1 MTSHEYRLLAYLMHH
16 TGRVVS
22 RTELVEHLYDQDFDR
37 DSNTIEV
44 FVGRIRKKLDVDI
57 IQTVR
62 GLGYLLTPPPPGLMH
77 RAARLVLLTGMILP
91 ADTTGRRDCFRDHAL
106 MRGSSLATRL
116 FLSATAWVVVILVI
130 TGIVLSSVY
139 RDATERAFDRRL
151 NLYLRTLI
159 AEVATPDEPPDHQ
172 FQSLGEPLFELPLS
186 GWYWQITRT
195 DSEKPETRASRSLWD
210 KKLPKLEEHGAD
222 LTAAGIRLGYVDGPE
237 GQSLRMVERPVDL
250 GADGKFLVSVA
261 GDASE
266 IFDETRS
273 FDYYLGGTFAA
284 LSIVLLLTTIFQVR
298 FGLAPLKRI
307 SESIADIRSGR
318 AERLEG
324 EFPVEIAPL
333 ARETNALIDAN
344 REIVERARTH
354 VGNLAHAIKT
364 PLSVIV
370 NEASA
375 HGADPFASKVLEQA
389 DVMRDQ
395 VAHHLERARIAAR
408 LTIIGTVTEVAPA
421 IEALRRTMEKIHRD
435 RGIAIEVKADAQAQ
449 FRGERQDLEEM
460 AGNLV
465 DNACKWAASQ
475 VFIEVLV
482 ERPASARRRARCC
495 GSSSTMTGAGCRRPS
510 APRSRAAASGWTN
523 PSRVPGWGC
532 RSWSISPPSM
542 AAACRSATRRSAD
555 CGRNWCC
562 PGSERAPDWA
572 DGY

>member
-1 MTSHEYRLLAYLMHH
+1 
-16 TGRVVS
+16 
-22 RTELVEHLYDQDFDR
+22 
-37 DSNTIEV
+37 
-44 FVGRIRKKLDVDI
+44 
-57 IQTVR
+57 
-62 GLGYLLTPPPPGLMH
+62 
-77 RAARLVLLTGMILP
+77 
-91 ADTTGRRDCFRDHAL
+91 

-130 TGIVLSSVY
+130 TGVILSWVY
-139 RDATERAFDRRL
+139 RNATERAFDRRL

-186 GWYWQITRT
+186 GWYWQIVRT
-195 DSEKPETRASRSLWD
+195 DEKVERGAWAWLGE
-210 KKLPKLEEHGAD
+210 KKLPKLEEIAAE
-222 LTAAGIRLGYVDGPE
+222 LPPAGIRLGYVDGPE
-237 GQSLRMVERPVDL
+237 GQSLRVVERPVDL

-266 IFDETRS
+266 IFDEIRA

-284 LSIVLLLTTIFQVR
+284 LGIVLLLTTIFQVR

-375 HGADPFASKVLEQA
+375 HIADPFATKILEQA
-389 DVMRDQ
+389 DTMRDQ

-408 LTIIGTVTEVAPA
+408 LTIIGTVTEVAPVV
-421 IEALRRTMEKIHRD
+421 EALRRTMEKLYRGRD
-435 RGIAIEVKADAQAQ
+435 IAIGVEADPQAK

-465 DNACKWAASQ
+465 DNACKWAASR

-482 ERPASARRRARCC
+482 ERPVEP
-495 GSSSTMTGAGCRRPS
+495 GAGPMLRIIVDDDGR
-510 APRSRAAASGWTN
+510 GL
-523 PSRVPGWGC
+523 
-532 RSWSISPPSM
+532 
-542 AAACRSATRRSAD
+542 SATELAQVSRRGQRLDESK
-555 CGRNWCC
+555 
-562 PGSERAPDWA
+562 PGSGLGLSIVVDLAALYGGSLSLGNAPIGGLRAELALP
-572 DGY
+572 GV

>member
-1 MTSHEYRLLAYLMHH
+1 
-16 TGRVVS
+16 
-22 RTELVEHLYDQDFDR
+22 
-37 DSNTIEV
+37 
-44 FVGRIRKKLDVDI
+44 
-57 IQTVR
+57 
-62 GLGYLLTPPPPGLMH
+62 
-77 RAARLVLLTGMILP
+77 
-91 ADTTGRRDCFRDHAL
+91 

-116 FLSATAWVVVILVI
+116 FLSATAWVVVILAV

-139 RDATERAFDRRL
+139 RNATERAFDRRL
-151 NLYLRTLI
+151 NLYLRTLV
-159 AEVATPDEPPDHQ
+159 AEVATPDEPPDRQ

-186 GWYWQITRT
+186 GWYWQIVRT
-195 DSEKPETRASRSLWD
+195 DPDRKAEVRVSRSLWD
-210 KKLPKLEEHGAD
+210 KKLPKLEDHGGD

-261 GDASE
+261 GDAAE

-284 LSIVLLLTTIFQVR
+284 LSIVLVLTTIFQVR

-375 HGADPFASKVLEQA
+375 HGADPFATKVLEQA
-389 DVMRDQ
+389 DVMRNQ
-395 VAHHLERARIAAR
+395 LAHHLDRARIAAR
-408 LTIIGTVTEVAPA
+408 LTVVGTVTEVAPA

-435 RGIAIEVKADAQAQ
+435 LGIAIAVDADPLAK

-465 DNACKWAASQ
+465 DNGCKWAASQ
-475 VFIEVLV
+475 VFVEVLV
-482 ERPASARRRARCC
+482 EPPREPGAGPMLRIIVDDDGPGLSEVDRARVLRRGQRLDESKP
-495 GSSSTMTGAGCRRPS
+495 GSGLGLSIVVDLAALYGGSLSLGS
-510 APRSRAAASGWTN
+510 APIGGLRAEL
-523 PSRVPGWGC
+523 VLPGV
-532 RSWSISPPSM
+532 
-542 AAACRSATRRSAD
+542 
-555 CGRNWCC
+555 
-562 PGSERAPDWA
+562 
-572 DGY
+572 

>member
-1 MTSHEYRLLAYLMHH
+1 M
-16 TGRVVS
+16 
-22 RTELVEHLYDQDFDR
+22 
-37 DSNTIEV
+37 
-44 FVGRIRKKLDVDI
+44 
-57 IQTVR
+57 
-62 GLGYLLTPPPPGLMH
+62 
-77 RAARLVLLTGMILP
+77 
-91 ADTTGRRDCFRDHAL
+91 RRN
-106 MRGSSLATRL
+106 SLATRL
-116 FLSATAWVVVILVI
+116 FFSASSWVVVILTI
-130 TGIVLSSVY
+130 TGFVLSSVY
-139 RDATERAFDRRL
+139 KNATERAFDRRL

-159 AEVATPDEPPDHQ
+159 AEVATPDEPPDRQ

-195 DSEKPETRASRSLWD
+195 DSEKPDVRASRSLWD
-210 KKLPKLEEHGAD
+210 KKLPKLTDTGIE
-222 LTAAGIRLGYVDGPE
+222 LSAAGTRVAYVDGPE

-250 GADGKFLVSVA
+250 GADGRFLVGVA

-273 FDYYLGGTFAA
+273 FDYYLGGTFTA
-284 LSIVLLLTTIFQVR
+284 LGIVLLLTTIFQVR
-298 FGLAPLKRI
+298 FGLAPLNRI

-375 HGADPFASKVLEQA
+375 HAADPFADKVLEQA

-408 LTIIGTVTEVAPA
+408 VTIVGTVTEVAPA
-421 IEALRRTMEKIHRD
+421 IEALKRTMEKIHRD
-435 RGIAIEVKADAQAQ
+435 RGIIVEVQADPKAR

-465 DNACKWAASQ
+465 DNACKWAASR

-482 ERPASARRRARCC
+482 ERPSDPGTGPRLRIIVDDDGRGLSAAERAQVSRRGQRLDE
-495 GSSSTMTGAGCRRPS
+495 SK
-510 APRSRAAASGWTN
+510 
-523 PSRVPGWGC
+523 
-532 RSWSISPPSM
+532 
-542 AAACRSATRRSAD
+542 
-555 CGRNWCC
+555 
-562 PGSERAPDWA
+562 PGSGLGLSIVTDLAALYGGNLSLGNAPIGGLRAELVLP
-572 DGY
+572 GI

>member
-1 MTSHEYRLLAYLMHH
+1 M
-16 TGRVVS
+16 
-22 RTELVEHLYDQDFDR
+22 
-37 DSNTIEV
+37 
-44 FVGRIRKKLDVDI
+44 
-57 IQTVR
+57 
-62 GLGYLLTPPPPGLMH
+62 
-77 RAARLVLLTGMILP
+77 RA
-91 ADTTGRRDCFRDHAL
+91 
-106 MRGSSLATRL
+106 SSLATRL
-116 FLSATAWVVVILVI
+116 FLSATAWVVVILII
-130 TGIVLSSVY
+130 TGFVLSSVY

-159 AEVATPDEPPDHQ
+159 AEVATPDEPPDRQ

-195 DSEKPETRASRSLWD
+195 DTEKAETRASRSLWD
-210 KKLPKLEEHGAD
+210 KKLPKLDESAE
-222 LTAAGIRLGYVDGPE
+222 LTAAGVRLGYVDGPE
-237 GQSLRMVERPVDL
+237 GQDLRMVERPVDL

-261 GDASE
+261 GDATE

-284 LSIVLLLTTIFQVR
+284 LGIVLLLTTIFQVR

-318 AERLEG
+318 AEQLEG

-375 HGADPFASKVLEQA
+375 HGADPFAHKVLEQA

-408 LTIIGTVTEVAPA
+408 VTIIGTVTEVAPA
-421 IEALRRTMEKIHRD
+421 LEALRRTMEKIHRD
-435 RGIAIEVKADAQAQ
+435 RGIAIEVKADSHAR

-465 DNACKWAASQ
+465 DNACKWAASH

-482 ERPASARRRARCC
+482 ERPVEPGAAPMLRIVVDDDGRGLSEAERTQVSRRGQRLDE
-495 GSSSTMTGAGCRRPS
+495 SK
-510 APRSRAAASGWTN
+510 
-523 PSRVPGWGC
+523 
-532 RSWSISPPSM
+532 
-542 AAACRSATRRSAD
+542 
-555 CGRNWCC
+555 
-562 PGSERAPDWA
+562 PGSGLGLSIVVDLAGLYGGSLTLGNAPIGGLRAELVLP
-572 DGY
+572 GV

>member
-1 MTSHEYRLLAYLMHH
+1 
-16 TGRVVS
+16 
-22 RTELVEHLYDQDFDR
+22 
-37 DSNTIEV
+37 
-44 FVGRIRKKLDVDI
+44 
-57 IQTVR
+57 
-62 GLGYLLTPPPPGLMH
+62 
-77 RAARLVLLTGMILP
+77 
-91 ADTTGRRDCFRDHAL
+91 

-130 TGIVLSSVY
+130 TGVVLSSVY
-139 RDATERAFDRRL
+139 HDATERAFDRRL

-195 DSEKPETRASRSLWD
+195 DSEKPETRASNSLWD
-210 KKLPKLEEHGAD
+210 KKLPKLDDSAE
-222 LTAAGIRLGYVDGPE
+222 LTAAGVRLGYVDGPE
-237 GQSLRMVERPVDL
+237 GQDLRMVERPVDL

-261 GDASE
+261 GDATE

-284 LSIVLLLTTIFQVR
+284 LTIVLLLTTLFQVR

-307 SESIADIRSGR
+307 SDSIADIRSGR

-375 HGADPFASKVLEQA
+375 HAADPFAMKVLEQTE
-389 DVMRDQ
+389 VMRDQ
-395 VAHHLERARIAAR
+395 VAHHLKRARIAAR
-408 LTIIGTVTEVAPA
+408 LTAIGTITEVATV
-421 IEALRRTMEKIHRD
+421 IDALRRTMEKIHRD
-435 RGIAIEVKADAQAQ
+435 RGVVIAVEADTQAK

-460 AGNLV
+460 VGNLV
-465 DNACKWAASQ
+465 DNACKWAASR
-475 VFIEVLV
+475 VFIEVGL
-482 ERPASARRRARCC
+482 ERPVEP
-495 GSSSTMTGAGCRRPS
+495 GAGPLL
-510 APRSRAAASGWTN
+510 
-523 PSRVPGWGC
+523 RV
-532 RSWSISPPSM
+532 IV
-542 AAACRSATRRSAD
+542 D
-555 CGRNWCC
+555 
-562 PGSERAPDWA
+562 A
-572 DGY
+572 DGRRLSP

>member
-1 MTSHEYRLLAYLMHH
+1 MSLALLFEHDLI
-16 TGRVVS
+16 RRPVS
-22 RTELVEHLYDQDFDR
+22 L
-37 DSNTIEV
+37 
-44 FVGRIRKKLDVDI
+44 RKI
-57 IQTVR
+57 
-62 GLGYLLTPPPPGLMH
+62 GAWGY
-77 RAARLVLLTGMILP
+77 A
-91 ADTTGRRDCFRDHAL
+91 FRDLAL

-139 RDATERAFDRRL
+139 RNATERAFDRRL

-186 GWYWQITRT
+186 GWYWQIIRT
-195 DSEKPETRASRSLWD
+195 DTEKGETRASRSLWD
-210 KKLPKLEEHGAD
+210 KKLPKLEEHGAE
-222 LTAAGIRLGYVDGPE
+222 LSAAGIRLGYVDGPE
-237 GQSLRMVERPVDL
+237 GQNLRMVERPVDL
-250 GADGKFLVSVA
+250 GADGKFLISVA
-261 GDASE
+261 GGVTE
-266 IFDETRS
+266 IFDESRS
-273 FDYYLGGTFAA
+273 FDYYLGGTFTA
-284 LSIVLLLTTIFQVR
+284 LGIVLLLTTAFQVR

-375 HGADPFASKVLEQA
+375 RAPDPFATKILEQA

-408 LTIIGTVTEVAPA
+408 VTIVGTVTEVAPA
-421 IEALRRTMEKIHRD
+421 IDALRRTMEKIHRD
-435 RGIAIEVKADAQAQ
+435 RGIVIEVREDARAR
-449 FRGERQDLEEM
+449 FRGERQDIEEM
-460 AGNLV
+460 VGNLV

-482 ERPASARRRARCC
+482 EQANEPGGSPTLRIIVDDDGRGLSEAERVQVARRGQRLDE
-495 GSSSTMTGAGCRRPS
+495 SK
-510 APRSRAAASGWTN
+510 
-523 PSRVPGWGC
+523 
-532 RSWSISPPSM
+532 
-542 AAACRSATRRSAD
+542 
-555 CGRNWCC
+555 
-562 PGSERAPDWA
+562 PGSGLGLSIVTDLAALYGGSLTLGNAPTGGLRAELMLP
-572 DGY
+572 GV

>member
-1 MTSHEYRLLAYLMHH
+1 M
-16 TGRVVS
+16 
-22 RTELVEHLYDQDFDR
+22 
-37 DSNTIEV
+37 
-44 FVGRIRKKLDVDI
+44 
-57 IQTVR
+57 
-62 GLGYLLTPPPPGLMH
+62 
-77 RAARLVLLTGMILP
+77 
-91 ADTTGRRDCFRDHAL
+91 RRN
-106 MRGSSLATRL
+106 SLAIRL
-116 FLSATAWVVVILVI
+116 FVSASAWVVVILVI
-130 TGIVLSSVY
+130 TGFVLSSVY
-139 RDATERAFDRRL
+139 KDATERAFDRRL

-195 DSEKPETRASRSLWD
+195 DTDKQDVRASRSLWD
-210 KKLPKLEEHGAD
+210 KKLSKLEDQGVE
-222 LTAAGIRLGYVDGPE
+222 LTPAGIRLGYVEGPE

-261 GDASE
+261 GDATE
-266 IFDETRS
+266 IFDETRT
-273 FDYYLGGTFAA
+273 FDYYLGSTFAA
-284 LSIVLLLTTIFQVR
+284 LGIVLLLTTIFQVR

-318 AERLEG
+318 AEQLEG

-375 HGADPFASKVLEQA
+375 HGADPFAHKVLEQA

-408 LTIIGTVTEVAPA
+408 VTIIGTVTEVAPA
-421 IEALRRTMEKIHRD
+421 LEALRRTMEKIHRD
-435 RGIAIEVKADAQAQ
+435 RGIAIEVKADSHAR

-465 DNACKWAASQ
+465 DNACKWAASH

-482 ERPASARRRARCC
+482 ERPVEP
-495 GSSSTMTGAGCRRPS
+495 GA
-510 APRSRAAASGWTN
+510 APMLRIVVDDDGRGLSEAERTQVSRGGQRLDESK
-523 PSRVPGWGC
+523 
-532 RSWSISPPSM
+532 
-542 AAACRSATRRSAD
+542 
-555 CGRNWCC
+555 
-562 PGSERAPDWA
+562 PGSGLGLSIVVDLAGLYGGSLTLGNAPIGGLRAELVLP
-572 DGY
+572 GV

>member
-1 MTSHEYRLLAYLMHH
+1 
-16 TGRVVS
+16 
-22 RTELVEHLYDQDFDR
+22 
-37 DSNTIEV
+37 
-44 FVGRIRKKLDVDI
+44 
-57 IQTVR
+57 
-62 GLGYLLTPPPPGLMH
+62 
-77 RAARLVLLTGMILP
+77 
-91 ADTTGRRDCFRDHAL
+91 

-130 TGIVLSSVY
+130 TGVVLSSVY

-186 GWYWQITRT
+186 GWYWQIVRT
-195 DSEKPETRASRSLWD
+195 DEKAEPRVSRSLWD
-210 KKLPKLEEHGAD
+210 KKLPKLEEIGAE
-222 LTAAGIRLGYVDGPE
+222 LTPAGIRLGYVDGPE
-237 GQSLRMVERPVDL
+237 GQSLRVVERPVDL

-266 IFDETRS
+266 IFDEIRA

-284 LSIVLLLTTIFQVR
+284 IGIVLLLTTIFQVR
-298 FGLAPLKRI
+298 FWLAPLKSL

-370 NEASA
+370 NEASTRL
-375 HGADPFASKVLEQA
+375 ADPFAATVLEQA

-408 LTIIGTVTEVAPA
+408 LTVIGTVTEVAPA
-421 IEALRRTMEKIHRD
+421 IEALRRTMEKIHRGRD
-435 RGIAIEVKADAQAQ
+435 IAIKVEADAQAK

-475 VFIEVLV
+475 VSIEVLV
-482 ERPASARRRARCC
+482 ERALEPGASPMLRLIVDDDGRGLSAAERAQVSRRGQRLDE
-495 GSSSTMTGAGCRRPS
+495 SK
-510 APRSRAAASGWTN
+510 
-523 PSRVPGWGC
+523 
-532 RSWSISPPSM
+532 
-542 AAACRSATRRSAD
+542 
-555 CGRNWCC
+555 
-562 PGSERAPDWA
+562 PGSGLGLSIVVDLAALYGGSLSLGNAPIGVLRAERVLP
-572 DGY
+572 GV

>member
-1 MTSHEYRLLAYLMHH
+1 M
-16 TGRVVS
+16 
-22 RTELVEHLYDQDFDR
+22 
-37 DSNTIEV
+37 
-44 FVGRIRKKLDVDI
+44 
-57 IQTVR
+57 
-62 GLGYLLTPPPPGLMH
+62 
-77 RAARLVLLTGMILP
+77 RA
-91 ADTTGRRDCFRDHAL
+91 
-106 MRGSSLATRL
+106 SSLATRL
-116 FLSATAWVVVILVI
+116 FLSATAWVVVILII
-130 TGIVLSSVY
+130 TGFVLSSVY

-159 AEVATPDEPPDHQ
+159 AEVATPDEPPDRQ

-195 DSEKPETRASRSLWD
+195 DTEKAETRASRSLWD
-210 KKLPKLEEHGAD
+210 KKLPKLDESAE
-222 LTAAGIRLGYVDGPE
+222 LTAAGVRLGYVDGPE
-237 GQSLRMVERPVDL
+237 GQDLRMVERPVDL

-261 GDASE
+261 GDATE

-284 LSIVLLLTTIFQVR
+284 LGIVLLLTTIFQVR

-307 SESIADIRSGR
+307 SDSIADIRSGR

-324 EFPVEIAPL
+324 QFPVEIAPL

-364 PLSVIV
+364 PLSIIV

-375 HGADPFASKVLEQA
+375 HAANPFATKVLEQA

-395 VAHHLERARIAAR
+395 VTHHLERARIAAR
-408 LTIIGTVTEVAPA
+408 LTIVGTVTEVAPA

-435 RGIAIEVKADAQAQ
+435 RGIVIEVEADPQAK

-465 DNACKWAASQ
+465 DNACKWAASR
-475 VFIEVLV
+475 VFIEVRV
-482 ERPASARRRARCC
+482 ERPVEPGAGPILRIIVDDDGRGLSAAERAQVARRGQRLDE
-495 GSSSTMTGAGCRRPS
+495 SK
-510 APRSRAAASGWTN
+510 
-523 PSRVPGWGC
+523 
-532 RSWSISPPSM
+532 
-542 AAACRSATRRSAD
+542 
-555 CGRNWCC
+555 
-562 PGSERAPDWA
+562 PGSGLGLSIVVDLAALYGGSLALGNAPIGGLRAELVLP
-572 DGY
+572 GV

>member
-1 MTSHEYRLLAYLMHH
+1 
-16 TGRVVS
+16 
-22 RTELVEHLYDQDFDR
+22 
-37 DSNTIEV
+37 
-44 FVGRIRKKLDVDI
+44 
-57 IQTVR
+57 
-62 GLGYLLTPPPPGLMH
+62 
-77 RAARLVLLTGMILP
+77 
-91 ADTTGRRDCFRDHAL
+91 

-116 FLSATAWVVVILVI
+116 FLSATAWLVVILAV
-130 TGIVLSSVY
+130 TGFVLSSVY
-139 RDATERAFDRRL
+139 RNSTERAFDRRL

-159 AEVATPDEPPDHQ
+159 AEVATPDEPPDRQ

-195 DSEKPETRASRSLWD
+195 DSQKPDMRASRSLWD
-210 KKLPKLEEHGAD
+210 KKLPRLEERGVD
-222 LTAAGIRLGYVDGPE
+222 LTAAGIRVGYVDGPE

-261 GDASE
+261 GDAAE
-266 IFDETRS
+266 IFDETRN

-284 LSIVLLLTTIFQVR
+284 LGIVLLLTTVFQVR

-307 SESIADIRSGR
+307 SEAIADIRSGR

-333 ARETNALIDAN
+333 ARETNALLDAN

-375 HGADPFASKVLEQA
+375 HVAPDSFATKILEQTG
-389 DVMRDQ
+389 VMRDQ

-408 LTIIGTVTEVAPA
+408 PTIVGTVTEVAPVM
-421 IEALRRTMEKIHRD
+421 EALRRTMEKIHRD
-435 RGIAIEVKADAQAQ
+435 RAIAIAVEADAKAR

-475 VFIEVLV
+475 VFIEVLAEPRREPGAGPMLRIIVDDDGGGLSPV
-482 ERPASARRRARCC
+482 ERAQVMRRGQRLDESKP
-495 GSSSTMTGAGCRRPS
+495 GSGLGLSIVVDLAALYGGSLSLGS
-510 APRSRAAASGWTN
+510 APIGGLRAELVLPA
-523 PSRVPGWGC
+523 V
-532 RSWSISPPSM
+532 
-542 AAACRSATRRSAD
+542 
-555 CGRNWCC
+555 
-562 PGSERAPDWA
+562 
-572 DGY
+572 